1 VASAKI
7 LVVEDERIVA
17 KDIQDTLKSQG
28 YDVPAIALSGEEA
41 IQKAAEIQPDL
52 VLMDIVLKGN
62 VDGIEAAEQIRD
74 RFDIPVVYLTAYADK
89 EIVERARITEPF
101 GYIIKPFEEREL
113 RTNIE
118 IALYKHKAEE
128 ALRETSQTLEAV
140 FQASP
145 LPIVALSRDRIV
157 NMWNP
162 AAERIF
168 GWGAQEVIGRQYP
181 AIPKDKMDEANVL
194 FQRAL
199 KSGLTEVETRRQR
212 KDASMIDV
220 SISAAPLRDVRGN
233 INGTMAVIA
242 DITERK
248 KVENALKD
256 SEARLRELF
265 DQAPVG
271 YHELDAKGRITRVNR
286 TELNMLGYS
295 AEDMVGREVWQ
306 FIIENKTSQQAVTD
320 KISGAIPPGRAFER
334 TYRCKDGATIPVLVE
349 DYPLRDET
357 GRIVGI
363 RSTIQD
369 ITERKKAEQTLCEQK
384 EILQTILDNIPVM
397 IAFLDPNGVH
407 KWVNQAWQKKLGWS
421 LEEAQTQDVLQEF
434 YTDPEYYQYV
444 VDFIGKAESRWS
456 DFRTRRR
463 DGTVLDTTWTNVP
476 LSDGSNIGIGLDITE
491 RKKAEEALR
500 KSEQKY
506 KDLFEN
512 AREAIITVDL
522 DGRITNVNKLVEEY
536 GFKREELFGKNHFE
550 FIVEKYRAK
559 AGKGFERLV
568 HGDIVQ
574 GEMDVIT
581 PKGIVTVEYRDNPIV
596 WAGEVI
602 GVQIILTDI
611 TERKWA
617 EQLLRK
623 ERDKAQKY
631 LDVAAV
637 MMVAI
642 DAEQR
647 VGLINKKG
655 CEILG
660 YSEDEILAKNWFDNF
675 LPESVR
681 EEVRDIF
688 EKTVRGEISPLEYY
702 ENPILTK
709 SRQERLIAWHNTI
722 LRDEKGEVI
731 GTLSSGEDIT
741 ERKRT
746 EEQLQRQKK
755 ELQVILDS
763 VPASIL
769 YKDKENRF
777 IRVNR
782 ICAELVGRP
791 IEEIEGKSCFEIF
804 PHDQAEAFW
813 RDDKEV
819 IAGHPK
825 RNIIEPVE
833 TPKGTRLVQ
842 TDKIPYRDEKG
853 NVIGVVGF
861 AIDITER
868 KKAEQALRESEQRFR
883 TLFDQAAESVVLVDK
898 ETLALVDFNERAHQ
912 NLGFSREEFRKL
924 TVPYLEV
931 MESAENVKKHAE
943 KVMRSG
949 EDTFETK
956 LRAKNGQIHD
966 FLVKTRTVSLGGE
979 DYSLS
984 VWSDITDRKKAVQA
998 IREAEE
1004 KYRTLTENSLTG
1016 VFIHQNGKY
1025 MFVNERFAQIHGYRP
1040 EKLLGKAYMALVHP
1054 DERDIAAQ
1062 NLSARLVGKDVTQC
1076 YEMRRLKK
1084 DGQVIWCEMM
1094 ASHIEYMGKPAIM
1107 GNITDITER
1116 KQAEEQI
1123 AKLAKFPAEDP
1134 HPVLRISAFGTV
1146 MYGNKASLPLLKAWR
1161 CRVGESLPDCWYRFA
1176 LDALSSGQSEQTD
1189 IQCDGRTFTLTFA
1202 PVVDA
1207 NYVNVYGLDV
1217 TQRKQAEQKLL
1228 DYQSQLKSLAS
1239 QLTLAEERE
1248 RRRIAVEL
1256 HDRIG
1261 QSLAISKVKL
1271 DGQRHSISPTDK
1283 GEVLEDVCS
1292 LLGQAI
1298 SDVRSLTFDLSSP
1311 ILHELGL
1318 EAAVAAWIAEEIEQK
1333 YDITV
1338 ELEVEKEPKP
1348 LDDDIGSLLFRDVRE
1363 LLFNVVKHSQATK
1376 VKVSIRRIGER
1387 ISISVE
1393 DNGMGFVPAEVTAKA
1408 VRNGGFGLFS
1418 IRERL
1423 EQLEGHL
1430 QIESAPG
1437 GGCKV
1442 TMIAPLKEIKIINGG

>member
-1 VASAKI
+1 MRDSSGCKKKPIEQVQQSYLRKAKLESVSSYISEKKNTQDGLKELSQAIMENVHIGITLIDYNYKI
-7 LVVEDERIVA
+7 LMVNTMVSRYFYKPVCELIGRECFREFEKREPICPHCPGKRA
-17 KDIQDTLKSQG
+17 METGQ
-28 YDVPAIALSGEEA
+28 P
-41 IQKAAEIQPDL
+41 AEIETEGISDNGPPRRIRIQAFP
-52 VLMDIVLKGN
+52 IRHGGA
-62 VDGIEAAEQIRD
+62 DGPPRRMTGFI
-74 RFDIPVVYLTAYADK
+74 
-89 EIVERARITEPF
+89 EIVE
-101 GYIIKPFEEREL
+101 
-113 RTNIE
+113 
-118 IALYKHKAEE
+118 
-128 ALRETSQTLEAV
+128 
-140 FQASP
+140 
-145 LPIVALSRDRIV
+145 
-157 NMWNP
+157 
-162 AAERIF
+162 
-168 GWGAQEVIGRQYP
+168 
-181 AIPKDKMDEANVL
+181 
-194 FQRAL
+194 
-199 KSGLTEVETRRQR
+199 
-212 KDASMIDV
+212 
-220 SISAAPLRDVRGN
+220 
-233 INGTMAVIA
+233 

-248 KVENALKD
+248 TAEKALKD
-256 SEARLRELF
+256 NEARLRELF
-265 DQAPVG
+265 DQAPIG

-286 TELNMLGYS
+286 TELNMLGYR
-295 AEDMVGREVWQ
+295 AEEMVGQEVWQ
-306 FIIENKTSQQAVTD
+306 FIVENETSQQAVTD
-320 KISGAIPPGRAFER
+320 KISGATPPGRAFER
-334 TYRCKDGATIPVLVE
+334 TYKYKNGATIPVLVE

-369 ITERKKAEQTLCEQK
+369 ITERRRA
-384 EILQTILDNIPVM
+384 
-397 IAFLDPNGVH
+397 
-407 KWVNQAWQKKLGWS
+407 
-421 LEEAQTQDVLQEF
+421 EEALRVAEERFSKAFRASPDAMTISRMTNGTLFEVNDMWEKILGYSQAESVGTSTVALGIWSDPAIRQKAVQQLQETGSLRNF
-434 YTDPEYYQYV
+434 ETDLLRKTGEVRQVSLSSERLKIGGEQCLLTIIHDITERKRAEEALRQSEERFRKILENAPFGYYRVGKDGLWQYV
-444 VDFIGKAESRWS
+444 NPVWERMHGLSYEEVVGKPFEITQPEDMVEQARENVRRSLAGETITGEFGRLKKDGRIEYHSFNIQPVYDGGEIVAIEGFI
-456 DFRTRRR
+456 T
-463 DGTVLDTTWTNVP
+463 
-476 LSDGSNIGIGLDITE
+476 DITE
-491 RKKAEEALR
+491 RKKAEQMIL
-500 KSEQKY
+500 K
-506 KDLFEN
+506 
-512 AREAIITVDL
+512 
-522 DGRITNVNKLVEEY
+522 
-536 GFKREELFGKNHFE
+536 
-550 FIVEKYRAK
+550 EK
-559 AGKGFERLV
+559 
-568 HGDIVQ
+568 
-574 GEMDVIT
+574 
-581 PKGIVTVEYRDNPIV
+581 
-596 WAGEVI
+596 
-602 GVQIILTDI
+602 
-611 TERKWA
+611 
-617 EQLLRK
+617 
-623 ERDKAQKY
+623 DKAQKY

-655 CEILG
+655 CQILG
-660 YSEDEILAKNWFDNF
+660 YSEDEILGKNWFDNF
-675 LPESVR
+675 LPERIRGDVKK
-681 EEVRDIF
+681 IF
-688 EKTVRGEISPLEYY
+688 NKILRSQANISEYH
-702 ENPILTK
+702 ENFVLTGNGD
-709 SRQERLIAWHNTI
+709 ERLIAWHNTI
-722 LRDEKGEVI
+722 LRDDKGDVI
-731 GTLSSGEDIT
+731 ATLSSGE
-741 ERKRT
+741 
-746 EEQLQRQKK
+746 
-755 ELQVILDS
+755 
-763 VPASIL
+763 
-769 YKDKENRF
+769 
-777 IRVNR
+777 
-782 ICAELVGRP
+782 
-791 IEEIEGKSCFEIF
+791 
-804 PHDQAEAFW
+804 
-813 RDDKEV
+813 
-819 IAGHPK
+819 
-825 RNIIEPVE
+825 
-833 TPKGTRLVQ
+833 
-842 TDKIPYRDEKG
+842 
-853 NVIGVVGF
+853 
-861 AIDITER
+861 
-868 KKAEQALRESEQRFR
+868 
-883 TLFDQAAESVVLVDK
+883 
-898 ETLALVDFNERAHQ
+898 
-912 NLGFSREEFRKL
+912 
-924 TVPYLEV
+924 
-931 MESAENVKKHAE
+931 
-943 KVMRSG
+943 
-949 EDTFETK
+949 
-956 LRAKNGQIHD
+956 
-966 FLVKTRTVSLGGE
+966 
-979 DYSLS
+979 
-984 VWSDITDRKKAVQA
+984 DITDRKKAVQA

-1016 VFIHQNGKY
+1016 VFIHQDGKY
-1025 MFVNERFAQIHGYRP
+1025 IFVNERFAQIHGYRP
-1040 EKLLGKAYMALVHP
+1040 EELLGKAYMALVHP

-1062 NLSARLVGKDVTQC
+1062 NLSARLAGKDVTQC

-1298 SDVRSLTFDLSSP
+1298 ADVRSLTFDLSSP

-1338 ELEVEKEPKP
+1338 ELEVDKKPKP

-1408 VRNGGFGLFS
+1408 VGKGGFGLFS

-1423 EQLEGHL
+1423 EQFGGHL